1 MRGPLNGPAVHFL
14 HEALDDGNAP
24 ARTRHHQPRCVDL
37 RDLLYV
43 QAFRFRRRGLPH
55 YGLILTVDQLQPAGQ
70 QYLRRWAT
78 AWLVGLGTSVLAA
91 LVL

>member
-1 MRGPLNGPAVHFL
+1 MQATLLPLVLGITNLGAWIY
-14 HEALDDGNAP
+14 GIY
-24 ARTRHHQPRCVDL
+24 C
-37 RDLLYV
+37 YV

-70 QYLRRWAT
+70 QYLRRWAA